1 MSMASPW
8 REDAPSSTQARSL
21 RGAAVLILL
30 LALATRILGTA
41 SRPVW
46 TDEGWSVWAASDH
59 HWSAILDKVR
69 DDHHPPLFFAALS
82 GWWSLAGDS
91 RLALRFLA
99 VMAGLLTTAVVYRIG
114 ADWFGRQAGGYAALL
129 YAALPIAVY
138 YAQEIRHYSWL
149 MLAVSLM
156 ALFFLRYLRHPL
168 PLWWLLYL
176 LSTAF
181 MLGTLYVGVLTL
193 AVQAFVGLILWR
205 GTLRAKAGLIGAWLG
220 AALLC
225 LPWWEMVPE
234 QITQVRN
241 TAGVPGA
248 YRITP
253 GNVLALADY
262 LFGNQLALLGGLFA
276 LGVWLSVRRGQAGG
290 VTRLARVY
298 TILAGGGLFVAMCL
312 ANIRVGT
319 LTPRTLAFLTPPLM
333 LIGGY
338 GLSRLPH
345 PARGLFAAM
354 AVLALLTRAEE
365 IQPRLNYDGVARAL
379 ASQYSP
385 GDLIVLETGFDDNAF
400 QYELSLAVPDDHPT
414 IVRTL
419 PWVELGR
426 PERHR
431 PVVQQVAD
439 LLRSH
444 RRVWVV
450 QWLQPAVLLP
460 YLDAGNEGFRRVLVQ
475 MTPTG
480 QRYQQLYAD
489 HPLVR
494 ASLYERPA
502 LDGEIARFGDL
513 FALHDAVI
521 APRVPAGGTLHVDLW
536 WTVTQT
542 PPLDYSVGVYLMPLD
557 EDRVLAQHDGPPG
570 DVPSS
575 QWTPDL
581 PVFDRHSLTIPARLQ
596 TGVYR
601 LVVGVYWFGDGQLLP
616 SHGQPY
622 VEVGRVAVGE

>member
-1 MSMASPW
+1 MSMALPW
-8 REDAPSSTQARSL
+8 REDTPSSTQAHSVL
-21 RGAAVLILL
+21 GAAVLILL
-30 LALATRILGTA
+30 LALATRVLDTA

-46 TDEGWSVWAASDH
+46 TDEGWSVWAASEH
-59 HWSAILDKVR
+59 RWSAILDKVR

-99 VMAGLLTTAVVYRIG
+99 VTAGVLTTAVVYRIG
-114 ADWFGRQAGGYAALL
+114 ADWFGRRTGQHAALL

-156 ALFFLRYLRHPL
+156 TLFFLRYLRRPR
-168 PLWWLLYL
+168 PLWLILYG

-193 AVQAFVGLILWR
+193 AVQALVGLILWR
-205 GTLRAKAGLIGAWLG
+205 GTRRAKGGLIGVWLG
-220 AALLC
+220 AALPC

-276 LGVWLSVRRGQAGG
+276 LGAWLVIRHSEPDGSR
-290 VTRLARVY
+290 RLARI
-298 TILAGGGLFVAMCL
+298 TAILAGGGLFAAMCL

-319 LTPRTLAFLTPPLM
+319 LTPRTLVFLTPMLM
-333 LIGGY
+333 LICGY
-338 GLSRLPH
+338 GLSRLPQ

-354 AVLALLTRAEE
+354 AVLALLTRADE
-365 IQPRLNYDGVARAL
+365 IQPRLNYDQVARAL

-400 QYELSLAVPDDHPT
+400 RYELSLAVPDDEAT

-419 PWVELGR
+419 PWVEVGR
-426 PERHR
+426 SERHQ
-431 PVVQQVAD
+431 PVVEQVAD

-450 QWLQPAVLLP
+450 QWLQPAVLMP
-460 YLDAGNEGFRRVLVQ
+460 YLDAGNEGFRRVLAQ

-480 QRYQQLYAD
+480 QRYRELYPD

-494 ASLYERPA
+494 ATLYERPA
-502 LDGEIARFGDL
+502 LDGEIALFGDL

-521 APRVPAGGTLHVDLW
+521 APRAPAGGTLHVDLW
-536 WTVTQT
+536 WTATQT
-542 PPLDYSVGVYLMPLD
+542 PPLDYSVGVYLMPLG

-575 QWTPDL
+575 QWTPDA
-581 PVFDRHSLTIPARLQ
+581 PVFDRHSLRVPERLEA
-596 TGVYR
+596 GVYR
-601 LVVGVYWFGDGQLLP
+601 VVVGVYWFGDGQLLQ
-616 SHGQPY
+616 SRGRSY
-622 VEVGRVAVGE
+622 VEVGQVAIGG